1 MNSNNKST
9 TFILVSLVILLLTA
23 TWSFVNFQLDY
34 GRHHEKNGYIYK
46 LQYEASKLIHNILL
60 VENGGVKHFDYV
72 AKGELEIEKALAYL
86 YDNDVEADVLV
97 DEVGA
102 LLSNVSKIK
111 SSYAVYLSSLLYFPK
126 SADVLRGQLIKE
138 VNTIKIIEL
147 DVLERD
153 ALLHAS
159 FNVNRDQA
167 KKLLIQQRMKSFQ
180 NMGFGVDSYTVSLV
194 QNFVKHMQSLLLHSE
209 QVSTLNQSLLVNK
222 VTELTQ
228 VLINSNN
235 ESFDQALVAAEVVKK
250 WFYAALFLLAFVV
263 IILWRT
269 RQNIH
274 KELLE
279 NAKMLNIGLKSAKQ
293 TQFSVNVKPRRVVLG
308 KLYSSVFGFDSKEF
322 DLSVDDWL
330 SNIHVDDRA
339 AIGITFNAS
348 LETGEPFELDYRWKS
363 RDKTWLWVHTVGQ
376 TVEWDAHQLP
386 IKIAGISTN
395 VTERKRDE
403 KVLRILA
410 ESNASKTY
418 DTNIFQV
425 VVKELALSQG
435 VKYGFIARIDDENVN
450 KVETLAVW
458 ANGDYSDNFSYN
470 LIGTPCHDIV
480 NYEGCFYP
488 HSIQQNFPE
497 DALLVELGV
506 VSYMGVP
513 LKDGNNNIIGLISIM
528 DDKPMVESAKRRQLL
543 SSLATRVESEIELE
557 AVNHRLEHLA
567 HYDALTGLPNRAL
580 LSDRFLQA
588 KAHALRTHSL
598 IAVCFVDLDDFK
610 PVNDQYGHGVGDQ
623 LIIEVA
629 ERLKKSIRGDDTV
642 SRLGGD
648 EFIILLGEITSI
660 AESKLLLDRVT
671 ETLSEPYKLVED
683 DIHISASIGFT
694 MTSGGDDLDAMIRQA
709 DKAMYSAK
717 QMGKNRYCLFD
728 RDHAHQAI
736 KKHQKLEDIKQALE
750 NDEMCLYYQPKVNMK
765 TGVVYGVEALIR
777 WQHPEKGLIPP
788 FGFLPT
794 IENTELEVDLGVWV
808 IRQALM
814 QLVTWKEAGITL
826 EVSVNISSY
835 HLLSVGFVEQLK
847 DVLDE
852 FAMADPEN
860 IQLEVLE
867 SSVIGDIELISN
879 ILKTC
884 REELGVSIALD
895 DFGTGYSSLAHLR
908 HLPANVIKIDRSF
921 VMDILVDNNDY
932 AIVNGIISLAT
943 AFDLQVIAEGV
954 ETNDQGLMLLDL
966 GCECAQGYGIALPMP
981 ANDIVDW
988 LADYSPNAEWLE
1000 DKKITA

>member
-1 MNSNNKST
+1 MAVL
-9 TFILVSLVILLLTA
+9 LVTA

-34 GRHHEKNGYIYK
+34 GAHHEKNGHIYK
-46 LQYEASKLIHNILL
+46 LQYEASKLIRNILL

-72 AKGELEIEKALAYL
+72 AKGELEIENALAYL
-86 YDNDVEADVLV
+86 YNNDVEADVLI

-102 LLSNVSKIK
+102 LLSNASKIK
-111 SSYAVYLSSLLYFPK
+111 SSYAVYLGSALYFPK
-126 SADVLRGQLIKE
+126 SADLLRKQLIRE
-138 VNTIKIIEL
+138 ENTNKISEL

-153 ALLHAS
+153 TVLYSNFSAS
-159 FNVNRDQA
+159 RDQA
-167 KKLLIQQRMKSFQ
+167 KKVLIQERIKSFQ
-180 NMGFGVDSYTVSLV
+180 KLDLTTAAYTASLAK
-194 QNFVKHMQSLLLHSE
+194 NFVKHLQFLLLYSDNLK
-209 QVSTLNQSLLVNK
+209 VLNQSLLANR

-228 VLINSNN
+228 ALINSNN

-250 WFYAALFLLAFVV
+250 WFYAALFLLAYVV
-263 IILWRT
+263 IMLWRT
-269 RQNIH
+269 RQNMH

-330 SNIHVDDRA
+330 SNIHADDRKA
-339 AIGITFNAS
+339 VGITFNES
-348 LETGEPFELDYRWKS
+348 LETGEPFELDYRWGS
-363 RDKTWLWVHTVGQ
+363 RDKVWLWVHTVGQ
-376 TVEWDAHQLP
+376 TVEWDGNQQP

-410 ESNASKTY
+410 ESNASKRY
-418 DTNIFQV
+418 DKNIFQII
-425 VVKELALSQG
+425 VKELALSQS
-435 VKYGFIARIDDENVN
+435 VKYGFIARVDDKDINRVN
-450 KVETLAVW
+450 TLAVW
-458 ANGDYSDNFSYN
+458 ANGDYGDDFSYD
-470 LIGTPCHDIV
+470 LSGTPCQNILDDGV
-480 NYEGCFYP
+480 CFHP
-488 HSIQQNFPE
+488 NNIQQNFPE
-497 DALLVELGV
+497 DTLLVEMGV
-506 VSYMGVP
+506 ESYMGVP
-513 LKDGNNNIIGLISIM
+513 LRDGNNKTIGLIAM
-528 DDKPMVESAKRRQLL
+528 LDDKPMVESKKRRQLL
-543 SSLATRVESEIELE
+543 DSLATRVESEIELE
-557 AVNHRLEHLA
+557 AVNDRLESLA

-580 LSDRFLQA
+580 LSDRFSQA

-623 LIIEVA
+623 LIIQVA
-629 ERLKKSIRGDDTV
+629 ERLKESVRGNDTV

-660 AESKLLLDRVT
+660 AESKSLLDRVT
-671 ETLSEPYKLVED
+671 EALSEPYKLVEED
-683 DIHISASIGFT
+683 MYISASIGFT
-694 MTSGGDDLDAMIRQA
+694 MTSGDDDLDAMIRQA
-709 DKAMYSAK
+709 DKAMYNAK

-728 RDHAHQAI
+728 RDHAYQAI
-736 KKHQKLEDIKQALE
+736 QKHQELDNIKQALN

-765 TGVVYGVEALIR
+765 TGEVYGVEALIR
-777 WQHPEKGLIPP
+777 WQHPEKGLITPY
-788 FGFLPT
+788 GFLPT
-794 IENTELEVDLGVWV
+794 IENTELEVDVGVWV
-808 IRQALM
+808 IRQALI
-814 QLVTWKEAGITL
+814 QLVVWKKAGITL

-847 DVLDE
+847 VVLDE
-852 FAMADPEN
+852 FITAEPKN
-860 IQLEVLE
+860 LQLEVLE
-867 SSVIGDIELISN
+867 SSVIGDIESISN
-879 ILKTC
+879 ILKAC
-884 REELGVSIALD
+884 RDELGVSIALD

-932 AIVNGIISLAT
+932 AIVNGIVSLAA

-954 ETNDQGLMLLDL
+954 ETNDQGLMLLDM

-981 ANDIVDW
+981 ATEIPNW
-988 LADYSPNAEWLE
+988 LNTYTPNEVWIE
-1000 DKKITA
+1000 DQRTTA